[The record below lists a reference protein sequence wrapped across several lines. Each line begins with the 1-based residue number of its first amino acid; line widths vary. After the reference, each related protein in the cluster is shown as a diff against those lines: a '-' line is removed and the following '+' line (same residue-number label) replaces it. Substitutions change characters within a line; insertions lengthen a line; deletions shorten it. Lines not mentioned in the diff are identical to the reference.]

1 MEKSKGKSK
10 RARHLRKQL
19 ELVALCRN
27 ADTTDMRAYLSV
39 LVVLIEALNATRYCH
54 SFLFL
59 FAITLS
65 FSKFSIFNNTNN
77 LTKLFLKTVYFLEKT
92 EKIRQNNNNGF
103 NINSISSR
111 IVRANKNTNL
121 YSANCKTTIQH
132 TIFFRLIYLAVYLQ

>member
-77 LTKLFLKTVYFLEKT
+77 LTKLFLITVYFLEET
-92 EKIRQNNNNGF
+92 DKIRKNNNNGF

-111 IVRANKNTNL
+111 IVSANKNTNL
-121 YSANCKTTIQH
+121 Y
-132 TIFFRLIYLAVYLQ
+132 